1 MGHRHTRPGRR
12 GAPLAPLPPFTPRRP
27 GLTRSGPRWPQE
39 AAAARGHQ
47 PPEGDGQSRGRHG
60 RRHLPVVSAGSG
72 SGASLVRR
80 RTGPAGNIFMHGR
93 RTPAA
98 RGPTL
103 SCSDVLGGCGELC
116 DQAVRSAGTR
126 EGRGGRGAQVR
137 TPPIPSGSVWPLPQP
152 CSAQTRA
159 EPPGTPP
166 GRLREEFALL
176 TPPSPDRGSGGARLP
191 PKGNLATSRPGAARP
206 GFGPLGNLFF
216 SRPEIPPPPELS
228 LLGPASVP
236 LVPSPACSQP
246 SSSSVHFVNVCI

>member
-1 MGHRHTRPGRR
+1 MQVHRPGKVKAQVEGSLPSLTLVLYGDFRL
-12 GAPLAPLPPFTPRRP
+12 PLESKGIPLILKVLIQ
-27 GLTRSGPRWPQE
+27 GCE
-39 AAAARGHQ
+39 YK
-47 PPEGDGQSRGRHG
+47 
-60 RRHLPVVSAGSG
+60 V
-72 SGASLVRR
+72 
-80 RTGPAGNIFMHGR
+80 
-93 RTPAA
+93 
-98 RGPTL
+98 
-103 SCSDVLGGCGELC
+103 VLGGCGELC

-137 TPPIPSGSVWPLPQP
+137 TPPILSESVRPLPQP

-236 LVPSPACSQP
+236 PVPSPACSQP